1 MATAGF
7 DGWGR
12 RYSRR
17 GQVAAADRDSTEDWL
32 VPESGLGPPGSN
44 GDPADLTRAIGRLDD
59 RLEAVAASADAAGDL
74 AEQADAAAS
83 QAQRRVEAVADRV
96 GQALAKLEAR
106 ERATVRRATEAEH
119 EQQTLRSFEARADR
133 VVLRLREL
141 ERRSLDLATN
151 GPAGRP
157 VG

>member
-1 MATAGF
+1 MAPARF

-17 GQVAAADRDSTEDWL
+17 GSMAAADRDSTEDWL
-32 VPESGLGPPGSN
+32 VPEPGQPQASAT
-44 GDPADLTRAIGRLDD
+44 DAAALTRAIERLDD

-74 AEQADAAAS
+74 AERADACAS
-83 QAQRRVEAVADRV
+83 EAQRRVDAVADRV

-106 ERATVRRATEAEH
+106 ERATVRRATEAER

-133 VVLRLREL
+133 IVLHLREL
-141 ERRSLDLATN
+141 ERRSVDVATN
-151 GPAGRP
+151 GPAGKP
-157 VG
+157 VS

>member
-1 MATAGF
+1 MATARF

-17 GQVAAADRDSTEDWL
+17 GSMAAADRDSTEDWL
-32 VPESGLGPPGSN
+32 VPEPGQGSQGSA
-44 GDPADLTRAIGRLDD
+44 GDAAVLTRAIGRLDD

-74 AEQADAAAS
+74 AERADACAS
-83 QAQRRVEAVADRV
+83 EAQRRVDAVADRV

-106 ERATVRRATEAEH
+106 ERATVRRATEAER

-133 VVLRLREL
+133 IVLRLREL
-141 ERRSLDLATN
+141 ERRSVDVATN
-151 GPAGRP
+151 GPAGKP
-157 VG
+157 AT